1 MQKCLAQLI
10 NLGQLNFFVQHI
22 IKFLF
27 IDILDN
33 VDSAIFAEENVLQCR
48 DKMYNSLILM
58 RMDNSDN
65 QQTQCSEKMT
75 N

>member
-10 NLGQLNFFVQHI
+10 NLGQLNFFVQYI

>member
-10 NLGQLNFFVQHI
+10 NLGQLNFFVQYI

-65 QQTQCSEKMT
+65 QQTQCSERMT